1 MELSDDIF
9 CLKWNEFT
17 NNMAST
23 LRSLR
28 GDNDFTDVTLVCED
42 GLVVEAHKVI
52 LAASGPFF
60 LNILKMTKHHPHPLI
75 YLKGVKMRE
84 LEVVV
89 DFLYQG
95 EVNLDQEDLD
105 SFLALAAHLRLK
117 VLKDLQT
124 ENLESGEVGRAL
136 TVKKEVEKQTQVESK
151 SNSGTKLVLHE
162 ENLESGEVAE
172 PALLGEMGTQVK
184 SKAKIAQVELK
195 SNSGA
200 DKLTSVL
207 HEENLESGEVA
218 YPAPLVQTQVK
229 SKAKSAAER
238 TRKWRERNKE
248 LTKLSVLKYMRKT
261 AEKRRVDIE
270 FDKKFRDREATRKR
284 EWRRSAKRGKDTLS
298 L

>member
-9 CLKWNEFT
+9 CLKWDEFT

-23 LRSLR
+23 FRSLR

-52 LAASGPFF
+52 LAASSPFF
-60 LNILKMTKHHPHPLI
+60 LNVLKMTKHHPHPLI

-151 SNSGTKLVLHE
+151 SNSGANLVLHE
-162 ENLESGEVAE
+162 ENLEKGEVAE
-172 PALLGEMGTQVK
+172 PAILVERGTQVR
-184 SKAKIAQVELK
+184 
-195 SNSGA
+195 
-200 DKLTSVL
+200 
-207 HEENLESGEVA
+207 
-218 YPAPLVQTQVK
+218 
-229 SKAKSAAER
+229 SKAKSVQVE
-238 TRKWRERNKE
+238 
-248 LTKLSVLKYMRKT
+248 
-261 AEKRRVDIE
+261 
-270 FDKKFRDREATRKR
+270 
-284 EWRRSAKRGKDTLS
+284 
-298 L
+298 